1 MQDNDNMLPAG
12 ATSSTYNGW
21 SNRETWL
28 ANLWLDELLV
38 DERTEGNEVSAD
50 LVETLIDEMISA
62 TTKRLITMHAGY
74 VDGGLTYDL
83 LMTAVGRINYRE
95 IAEAYK

>member
-28 ANLWLDELLV
+28 ANLWLDELLIN
-38 DERTEGNEVSAD
+38 ETTEGNEVTAD

-62 TTKRLITMHAGY
+62 TD

-83 LMTAVGRINYRE
+83 LMTAVDRINYRE

>member
-1 MQDNDNMLPAG
+1 MRDNDNLLPAG

-38 DERTEGNEVSAD
+38 SETTEGNEVTAD

-62 TTKRLITMHAGY
+62 TD
-74 VDGGLTYDL
+74 VDSGLTYDL
-83 LMTAVGRINYRE
+83 LMTAVDRINYRE

>member
-1 MQDNDNMLPAG
+1 MQDNDNLLPAG

-38 DERTEGNEVSAD
+38 NETTEGNEVTAD

-62 TTKRLITMHAGY
+62 TD

-83 LMTAVGRINYRE
+83 LMTAVDRINYRE

>member
-1 MQDNDNMLPAG
+1 MRDHDNMLPAG
-12 ATSSTYNGW
+12 AVTNTYNGW

-28 ANLWLDELLV
+28 ANLWLDEMLIN
-38 DERTEGNEVSAD
+38 EAAEGHEVTAD

-62 TTKRLITMHAGY
+62 TD

-83 LMTAVGRINYRE
+83 LMTAVDRINYRE
-95 IAEAYK
+95 IAEAYNV

>member
-28 ANLWLDELLV
+28 ANLWLDEMLIN
-38 DERTEGNEVSAD
+38 ETTEGNEVTAD

-62 TTKRLITMHAGY
+62 TD

-83 LMTAVGRINYRE
+83 LMTAVDRINYRE
-95 IAEAYK
+95 IAEAYHV

>member
-1 MQDNDNMLPAG
+1 MQDKDNMLPAG

-28 ANLWLDELLV
+28 ANLWLDEMLIN
-38 DERTEGNEVSAD
+38 ETTEGREVTAD

-62 TTKRLITMHAGY
+62 TD
-74 VDGGLTYDL
+74 VDSGLTYDL
-83 LMTAVGRINYRE
+83 LMTAVGRIHYHE

>member
-38 DERTEGNEVSAD
+38 NETTEGNEVTAD

-62 TTKRLITMHAGY
+62 TD

-83 LMTAVGRINYRE
+83 LMTAVDRINYRE
-95 IAEAYK
+95 IAEAYHV

>member
-38 DERTEGNEVSAD
+38 SETTEGHEVSAD

-62 TTKRLITMHAGY
+62 TD

-83 LMTAVGRINYRE
+83 LMTAVDRINYRE
-95 IAEAYK
+95 IAEDYHV

>member
-1 MQDNDNMLPAG
+1 MRDNDNMLPAG

-28 ANLWLDELLV
+28 ANLWLDEMLIN
-38 DERTEGNEVSAD
+38 ETTEGNEVTAD

-62 TTKRLITMHAGY
+62 TD

-83 LMTAVGRINYRE
+83 LMTAVDRINYRE

>member
-28 ANLWLDELLV
+28 ANLWLDETLV
-38 DERTEGNEVSAD
+38 NETTEGNEVTAD

-62 TTKRLITMHAGY
+62 TD

-83 LMTAVGRINYRE
+83 LMTAVGRINYHE

>member
-1 MQDNDNMLPAG
+1 MRDNDNLLPAG

-38 DERTEGNEVSAD
+38 NETTEGNEVTAD

-62 TTKRLITMHAGY
+62 TDVGN
-74 VDGGLTYDL
+74 GLTYDL
-83 LMTAVGRINYRE
+83 LMTAVDRINYHE

>member
-1 MQDNDNMLPAG
+1 MQDNDNLLPAG

-28 ANLWLDELLV
+28 ANLWLDEMLIN
-38 DERTEGNEVSAD
+38 ETTEGNEVTAD

-62 TTKRLITMHAGY
+62 TD

-83 LMTAVGRINYRE
+83 LMTAVDRINYRE
-95 IAEAYK
+95 IAEAYRV

>member
-38 DERTEGNEVSAD
+38 NETTEGNEVTAD

-62 TTKRLITMHAGY
+62 TD
-74 VDGGLTYDL
+74 VDSGLTYDL
-83 LMTAVGRINYRE
+83 LMTAVDRINYRE

>member
-1 MQDNDNMLPAG
+1 MRDNDNLLPEG
-12 ATSSTYNGW
+12 AVTSTYNGW

-28 ANLWLDELLV
+28 ANLWLDEMLV
-38 DERTEGNEVSAD
+38 NETTEGNEVTAD

-62 TTKRLITMHAGY
+62 TD

>member
-1 MQDNDNMLPAG
+1 MQDNDNMLPVG

-28 ANLWLDELLV
+28 ANLWLDEMLIN
-38 DERTEGNEVSAD
+38 ETTEGNEVTAD

-62 TTKRLITMHAGY
+62 TD

-83 LMTAVGRINYRE
+83 LMTAVDRINYRE

>member
-1 MQDNDNMLPAG
+1 MRDHDNMLPAG
-12 ATSSTYNGW
+12 AMTNTYNGW

-28 ANLWLDELLV
+28 ANLWLDEMLASEV
-38 DERTEGNEVSAD
+38 TEGHEVTAD

-62 TTKRLITMHAGY
+62 TD

-83 LMTAVGRINYRE
+83 LMTAVDRINYHE

>member
-1 MQDNDNMLPAG
+1 MRDHDNMLPAG
-12 ATSSTYNGW
+12 AVTNTYNGW

-28 ANLWLDELLV
+28 ANLWLDEMLASEV
-38 DERTEGNEVSAD
+38 TEGHEVTAD

-62 TTKRLITMHAGY
+62 TD

-83 LMTAVGRINYRE
+83 LMTAVDRINYHE

>member
-38 DERTEGNEVSAD
+38 NETTEGNEVTAD

-62 TTKRLITMHAGY
+62 TD
-74 VDGGLTYDL
+74 VDSGLTYDL

-95 IAEAYK
+95 IAEAYRV

>member
-28 ANLWLDELLV
+28 ANLWLDEMLV
-38 DERTEGNEVSAD
+38 NETTDGKEVTAD

-62 TTKRLITMHAGY
+62 TD
-74 VDGGLTYDL
+74 VDSGLTYDL
-83 LMTAVGRINYRE
+83 LMTAVDRINYHE

>member
-1 MQDNDNMLPAG
+1 MRDHDNLLPEG
-12 ATSSTYNGW
+12 AVTNTYNGW

-28 ANLWLDELLV
+28 ANLWLDEMLASEV
-38 DERTEGNEVSAD
+38 TEGHEVTAD

-62 TTKRLITMHAGY
+62 TD

-83 LMTAVGRINYRE
+83 LMTAVDRINYHE

>member
-1 MQDNDNMLPAG
+1 MQDNDNLLPAG

-28 ANLWLDELLV
+28 ANLWLDEMLV
-38 DERTEGNEVSAD
+38 NETTEGNEVTAD

-62 TTKRLITMHAGY
+62 TD
-74 VDGGLTYDL
+74 VDSGLTYDL
-83 LMTAVGRINYRE
+83 LMTAVDRINYRE